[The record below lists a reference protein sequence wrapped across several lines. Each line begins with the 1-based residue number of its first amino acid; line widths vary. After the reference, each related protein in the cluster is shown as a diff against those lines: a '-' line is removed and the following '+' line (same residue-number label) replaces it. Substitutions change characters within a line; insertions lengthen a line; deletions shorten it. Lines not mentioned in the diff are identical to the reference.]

1 MPCLNNINKA
11 KKMKNTII
19 TILLLSITHLLLAQ
33 GSPAKAHEGVL
44 TIAGG
49 TLHIGNGEVVENG
62 IVVIQNGKITYAG
75 SAASAPSLPEGR
87 TIMAK
92 GKDVYPGMVALNTQL
107 GLVEVG
113 AVRATR
119 DQAEIGRFNPSI
131 RSIIAYNTDS
141 QVIPTIRSNGVLMAQ
156 IVPQGNV
163 MPGQSSMVQLDAWN
177 WEDAAVT
184 LDNVLHLNWP
194 RAYRRSGSWPNFG
207 PIKPNDNYAKSMT
220 QIEDFM
226 NQAKAYANMSSPKET
241 NLKFE
246 TLKGVFSGDKK
257 IFVRT
262 DNAKSIIHAVN
273 MMKSYGV
280 EPVIVGGAE
289 SHLVLDFLK
298 ENNVSVVLDNTQRL
312 PRRDENDVDL
322 PYKLPRILH
331 DAGVKFALSMP
342 GFYEVR
348 NLPFQAGQAIGQGLP
363 YEQAVKAVTMTPA
376 EIAGIGDLVG
386 TLEKGK
392 DGTLIISE
400 GDVLDMRTSKITHA
414 FIQGRAVDLDNKQ
427 SALYR
432 KFTDKYEGK

>member
-1 MPCLNNINKA
+1 
-11 KKMKNTII
+11 MKNILTI
-19 TILLLSITHLLLAQ
+19 ILLLGISQMLIAQ
-33 GSPAKAHEGVL
+33 DSPTKAHQGTL
-44 TIAGG
+44 AITGG
-49 TLHIGNGEVVENG
+49 TLHIGNGDVVENG

-75 SAASAPSLPEGR
+75 SLAGAPSLPEGR

-92 GKDVYPGMVALNTQL
+92 GKDIYPGMVALNTQL
-107 GLVEVG
+107 GLVEIG

-119 DQAEIGRFNPSI
+119 DGSEIGSFNPSI

-141 QVIPTIRSNGVLMAQ
+141 KVTPTVRSNGVLTAQ
-156 IVPQGNV
+156 VVPQGNV
-163 MPGQSSMVQLDAWN
+163 IPGQSSMVQLDAWN
-177 WEDAAVT
+177 WEDAAIAM
-184 LDNVLHLNWP
+184 DNVLHINWP
-194 RAYRRSGSWPNFG
+194 RAYRRSGSFPNFG
-207 PIKPNDNYAKSMT
+207 PIKPSDRYGKSMQ

-226 NQAKAYANMSSPKET
+226 DQAKAYANMSSPKET

-246 TLKGVFSGDKK
+246 TLKGVFSGEKK

-280 EPVIVGGAE
+280 EPIIVGGAE
-289 SHLVLDFLK
+289 SHLILDFLK
-298 ENNVSVVLDNTQRL
+298 ENKVSIILNQTQRL

-322 PYKLPRILH
+322 PFKLPRILH
-331 DAGVKFALSMP
+331 EAGISFALSMP

-348 NLPFQAGQAIGQGLP
+348 NLPFQAGQAVGQGLP
-363 YEQAVKAVTMTPA
+363 YEKAVEAVTLSPA
-376 EIAGIGDLVG
+376 RIAGIDHLVG

-414 FIQGRAVDLDNKQ
+414 FIKGRTVDLDNKQ

-432 KFTDKYEGK
+432 QFTDKYEEGK

>member
-1 MPCLNNINKA
+1 
-11 KKMKNTII
+11 MKNILTI
-19 TILLLSITHLLLAQ
+19 ILLLGISQMLIAQ
-33 GSPAKAHEGVL
+33 DSPTKAHQGTL
-44 TIAGG
+44 AITGG
-49 TLHIGNGEVVENG
+49 TLHIGNGDVVENG

-75 SAASAPSLPEGR
+75 SLAGAPSLPEGR

-92 GKDVYPGMVALNTQL
+92 GKDIYPGMVALNTQL
-107 GLVEVG
+107 GLVEIG

-119 DQAEIGRFNPSI
+119 DGSEIGSFNPSI

-141 QVIPTIRSNGVLMAQ
+141 KVTPTVRSNGVLTAQ
-156 IVPQGNV
+156 VVPQGNV

-177 WEDAAVT
+177 WEDAAIAM
-184 LDNVLHLNWP
+184 DNVLHINWP
-194 RAYRRSGSWPNFG
+194 RAYRRSGSFPNFG
-207 PIKPNDNYAKSMT
+207 PIKPSDRYGKSMQ

-226 NQAKAYANMSSPKET
+226 DQAKAYANMSSPKET

-246 TLKGVFSGDKK
+246 TLKGVFSGEKK

-280 EPVIVGGAE
+280 EPIIVGGAE
-289 SHLVLDFLK
+289 SHLILDFLK
-298 ENNVSVVLDNTQRL
+298 ENKVSIILNQTQRL

-322 PYKLPRILH
+322 PFKLPRILH
-331 DAGVKFALSMP
+331 EAGISFALSMP

-348 NLPFQAGQAIGQGLP
+348 NLPFQAGQAVGQGLP
-363 YEQAVKAVTMTPA
+363 YEKAVEAVTLSPA
-376 EIAGIGDLVG
+376 RIAGIDHLVG

-414 FIQGRAVDLDNKQ
+414 FIKGRTVDLDNKQ
-427 SALYR
+427 SALFR
-432 KFTDKYEGK
+432 KFTDKYEEGK

>member
-1 MPCLNNINKA
+1 
-11 KKMKNTII
+11 MKNTII
-19 TILLLSITHLLLAQ
+19 TILLLATAQLLFAQ

-44 TIAGG
+44 SIAGG

-75 SAASAPSLPEGR
+75 PMASAPSLPEGR
-87 TIMAK
+87 TILAK
-92 GKDVYPGMVALNTQL
+92 GKDIYPGMVALNTQL
-107 GLVEVG
+107 GLVEIG

-119 DQAEIGRFNPSI
+119 DGSEIGTFNPSI

-141 QVIPTIRSNGVLMAQ
+141 KVIPTIRSNGILTAQ

-177 WEDAAVT
+177 WEDAALA

-194 RAYRRSGSWPNFG
+194 RAYRRTGSWPNFG

-226 NQAKAYANMSSPKET
+226 NQAKAYASMSSPKAT

-262 DNAKSIIHAVN
+262 DNAKSMIHAVN
-273 MMKSYGV
+273 MMKSYGID
-280 EPVIVGGAE
+280 PVIVGGAE
-289 SHLVLDFLK
+289 AHLILDFLK
-298 ENNVSVVLDNTQRL
+298 ENNVSLILNQTQRL

-322 PYKLPRILH
+322 PFKLPRILH
-331 DAGVKFALSMP
+331 EAGITFALSMP

-348 NLPFQAGQAIGQGLP
+348 NLPFQAGQAVGQGLP
-363 YEQAVKAVTMTPA
+363 YEKAVEAVTLTPA
-376 EIAGIGDLVG
+376 RIAGVDNMLG
-386 TLEKGK
+386 TLENGK

>member
-1 MPCLNNINKA
+1 
-11 KKMKNTII
+11 MKNIII
-19 TILLLSITHLLLAQ
+19 TIILLTITQALTAQ
-33 GSPAKAHEGVL
+33 GSPAKAHDGVL
-44 TIAGG
+44 SITGG
-49 TLHIGNGEVVENG
+49 TLHIGNGEVVKNG
-62 IVVIQNGKITYAG
+62 IVVIQNGKIAYAG
-75 SAASAPSLPEGR
+75 PTSGAPSLPEGR
-87 TIMAK
+87 TISAQ

-107 GLVEVG
+107 GLVEVA

-119 DQAEIGRFNPSI
+119 DGSEIGRFNPSI

-141 QVIPTIRSNGVLMAQ
+141 KVTPTIRSNGILTAQ
-156 IVPQGNV
+156 IVPEGNV

-177 WEDAAVT
+177 WEDAALA

-194 RAYRRSGSWPNFG
+194 RPYRRSGSWPNFG
-207 PIKPNDNYAKSMT
+207 PIKPNDNYGKSMT

-246 TLKGVFSGDKK
+246 TLKGVFSGQKK

-262 DNAKSIIHAVN
+262 DNAKSMIHAVN

-280 EPVIVGGAE
+280 EPIIVGGAE
-289 SHLVLDFLK
+289 SHLILDFLK
-298 ENNVSVVLDNTQRL
+298 ENKVSIILDQTQRL

-322 PYKLPRILH
+322 PFKLPRILH
-331 DAGVKFALSMP
+331 EAGISFALSMP

-348 NLPFQAGQAIGQGLP
+348 NLPFQAGQAVGQGLP
-363 YEQAVKAVTMTPA
+363 YEKAVEAVTLSPA
-376 EIAGIGDLVG
+376 RIAGIDNLVG

-392 DGTLIISE
+392 DGTVIISE
-400 GDVLDMRTSKITHA
+400 GDVLDMRTSKVIHA

-427 SALYR
+427 SALYK